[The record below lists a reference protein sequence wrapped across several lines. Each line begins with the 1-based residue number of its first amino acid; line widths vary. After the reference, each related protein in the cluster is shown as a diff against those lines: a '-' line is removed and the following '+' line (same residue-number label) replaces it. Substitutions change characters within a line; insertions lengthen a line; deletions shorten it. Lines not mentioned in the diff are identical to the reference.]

1 MKKQIAMILTAAMT
15 VGSLAGCGSTG
26 AAGETDKTAET
37 TVSSQAAGSTET
49 STAAGSTAA
58 TASTTTAAAS
68 GDITS
73 WILEKDTNM
82 KGEVDFWIPFK
93 GDAGMD
99 AMIADF
105 NKTYPNIKVNLNS
118 YSNNSD
124 GNMSVNTAIQ
134 AGEVDVLASF
144 GLNQTYT
151 RWENGLFED
160 ITDKCTDEG
169 IDLKANWGTDDYK
182 YEDKIYTLPCG
193 GLKNYVSINMTD
205 WKEAG
210 LGDIPTEWTW
220 DDYLAASAK
229 MTKKDGD
236 KVTTYGG
243 SDYHSVD
250 YFTYVKQQVDGTD
263 RYYDD
268 KTGLSDFDCDLI
280 VNSLT
285 REIKAENEDQIWFP
299 KTIYRSDSIQVQ
311 TPFTKGETASVI
323 SPNMV
328 RFLRDTENYPHDFI
342 TAFAPYPV
350 EEKGQDNY
358 MAGGTVF
365 SHAGIATGCKD
376 EAASWAFLKWYSTY
390 GSKYLA
396 LAGHQSTWKGTDA
409 ADLVSLI
416 FGSEEAAKLIDVD
429 LFKRVIGDNTLPI
442 FVDKHTEAF
451 SDVTSAVNENAMY
464 AFSGEMT
471 PEEAMKAA
479 KEQADDAI
487 KAEQ

>member
-220 DDYLAASAK
+220 DDYLA
-229 MTKKDGD
+229 
-236 KVTTYGG
+236 
-243 SDYHSVD
+243 
-250 YFTYVKQQVDGTD
+250 QVP
-263 RYYDD
+263 R
-268 KTGLSDFDCDLI
+268 
-280 VNSLT
+280 
-285 REIKAENEDQIWFP
+285 
-299 KTIYRSDSIQVQ
+299 
-311 TPFTKGETASVI
+311 
-323 SPNMV
+323 
-328 RFLRDTENYPHDFI
+328 
-342 TAFAPYPV
+342 
-350 EEKGQDNY
+350 
-358 MAGGTVF
+358 
-365 SHAGIATGCKD
+365 
-376 EAASWAFLKWYSTY
+376 
-390 GSKYLA
+390 
-396 LAGHQSTWKGTDA
+396 
-409 ADLVSLI
+409 
-416 FGSEEAAKLIDVD
+416 
-429 LFKRVIGDNTLPI
+429 
-442 FVDKHTEAF
+442 
-451 SDVTSAVNENAMY
+451 
-464 AFSGEMT
+464 
-471 PEEAMKAA
+471 
-479 KEQADDAI
+479 
-487 KAEQ
+487 